1 MSEAEATD
9 FDTEFDA
16 AREAEEAD
24 EAGLEQE
31 GEEAAEE
38 EGEEPEAEA
47 AEEQPKAVADAE
59 KLSKTVKNLDRA
71 LRDERRQ
78 KRELSDR
85 LAQLE
90 ARVSAP
96 QPQAQADPGAM
107 PDPNADPIGW
117 MQAAQKLID
126 RMQQQDSEQAQRSQ
140 AQTQQQREFQRLNE
154 QVTEAEADFKAEHP
168 DYDDAAKHL
177 KQSILD
183 ELGELGLAGGDLQA
197 EFQKR
202 MVGIAQ
208 RALAAGKDPAEVAYN
223 LSKKRGFGVDKA
235 ATSLQKIARG
245 QQTARSLPSGGR
257 PNGHLPVSE
266 GVRLK
271 GAAFDKWFEA
281 EKRKQSA

>member
-16 AREAEEAD
+16 AREADEAD
-24 EAGLEQE
+24 ETGVEQD
-31 GEEAAEE
+31 GEDGQE

-47 AEEQPKAVADAE
+47 QETPPRAVQDAE

-71 LRDERRQ
+71 LREERRQ
-78 KRELSDR
+78 RRE
-85 LAQLE
+85 LE
-90 ARVSAP
+90 ARWETERAKPAEVKP
-96 QPQAQADPGAM
+96 ADADAM

-117 MQAAQKLID
+117 MQHAQKLID
-126 RMQQQDSEQAQRSQ
+126 RMRAQEAEQTQQSQ
-140 AQTQQQREFQRLNE
+140 AHSQQQREFQRLNA
-154 QVTEAEADFKAEHP
+154 QVQEAEADFKVDNP

-177 KQSILD
+177 KQSILE
-183 ELGELGLAGGDLQA
+183 ELGELGFTGGDLQS

-266 GVRLK
+266 GVKLK

-281 EKRKQSA
+281 ESRKQRAAG